1 MDLSDTWKED
11 DAEDFRD
18 NIDIALMH
26 LLFEGK
32 IEMSV
37 DDNGEF
43 VFWMNDTQI
52 AEFDRREADELGME

>member
-11 DAEDFRD
+11 DAEDSRD

-37 DDNGEF
+37 DDDGEF